1 MGIPQAISSGS
12 SVGCMLEPDVCLASQ
27 PFCQK
32 EYMSEREQKTATVT
46 GGEGL
51 GARHG
56 AGDPVRRPD
65 SPKAWFVR
73 LLKGIAV
80 GIGFILPGLSGG
92 VLAVIF
98 NIYDEIIR
106 FLADVRKNFVA
117 NVKYFIP
124 VGIGGVIGVVLFA
137 VVVDAAFGKYAAQFT
152 CLFIGF
158 VIGTFPSLYRKA
170 GVQGRRSSH
179 GVIMVASAILIAA
192 VMVVGGQSL
201 LQIPTSIPVWFGSG
215 ALIGLGVIVPGM
227 SPSNFLIYFG
237 LYDKMAAGI
246 KDFDFAVIVP
256 LTLGLIVCV
265 LVFAK
270 AAAWAFDHYYA
281 GMYHF
286 ILGMVIGS
294 SLAIFPTV
302 VFPTFTASGL
312 AEANLSLPVALI
324 FAIVMFIV
332 GTIASWLFSKL
343 EDKVAIQR
351 EAIEAAAS

>member
-1 MGIPQAISSGS
+1 MTTD
-12 SVGCMLEPDVCLASQ
+12 E
-27 PFCQK
+27 
-32 EYMSEREQKTATVT
+32 T
-46 GGEGL
+46 
-51 GARHG
+51 
-56 AGDPVRRPD
+56 PVRPDAPDATDLHAPD
-65 SPKAWFVR
+65 SVAAWLVR

-98 NIYDEIIR
+98 KIYDPLIK
-106 FLADVRKNFVA
+106 FLANPFRNFWRQ
-117 NVKYFIP
+117 VKYFLP
-124 VGIGGVIGVVLFA
+124 VGIGGIIGVVLFSI
-137 VVVDAAFGKYAAQFT
+137 VVAAAFGRFEAAFV

-158 VIGTFPSLYRKA
+158 VIGTFPSLWRQA
-170 GVQGRRSSH
+170 GLKGRAAKH
-179 GVIMVASAILIAA
+179 WLILAVSAA
-192 VMVVGGQSL
+192 VIFAIMLAGGGL
-201 LQIPTSIPVWFGSG
+201 NLQVPPSIPVWLGSG